1 MNIRMQKTHSG
12 VAVFALVKGEKQAH
26 MENVET
32 NNYQIKKGV
41 LKMIIRSVWQLGRAL
56 NLPQILSEM
65 DVLSDRTV
73 DNLGLYSHEFAR
85 TNAGPNDFGF
95 SGRSK
100 TNN

>member
-1 MNIRMQKTHSG
+1 MHSG
-12 VAVFALVKGEKQAH
+12 CAFFALVKGEDQAH

-32 NNYQIKKGV
+32 NDYQIEKGV

-85 TNAGPNDFGF
+85 TNTGTNDFGI
-95 SGRSK
+95 SARSK